1 MLLIQNDF
9 KTIQFAV
16 YFTDLDEES
25 TRVYRFLLPKLLT
38 SHTNKLATKTMFSEK
53 LEDLYGAYFKTK
65 VEPVGNLSVISI
77 ILTIVDPKI
86 VEDEH
91 LLDQALSLLND
102 VLFEHTLFNP
112 EIFDE
117 EKRMIIEQ
125 WETLADKKRLYAQT
139 KFYEHFFKGDAYGY
153 PMSGTLED
161 TKKLTL
167 EKMQDYY
174 KKVFLNNTIKF
185 VVNGRIENND
195 QKKIEDILIQETQ
208 LSIPFSTTFREPRP
222 LVIIEEKTDMQQ
234 AIIKLGYHFP
244 VFRNDPLY
252 NTAVLVDT
260 VLGGYAESRLFR
272 EIREKEGL
280 CYDVSSSYDYYKG
293 VLTVSSGVDLK
304 QKDRALEAI
313 RKLVEN
319 MVAKG
324 ITDDE
329 LKHAKSYYAHQV
341 KSSLDSQSVLTKR
354 AFIRDLLNHHE
365 TFEEKLLSI
374 KNVTMDD
381 FNKALHL
388 LTLDTVYILYGGEN
402 DKKDI

>member
-16 YFTDLDEES
+16 YFTDLDEED

-38 SHTNKLATKTMFSEK
+38 SHTNQYATKTMMSEK

-65 VEPVGNLSVISI
+65 VERVGNLSVVSI

-91 LLDQALSLLND
+91 LLDQALSLLNA
-102 VLFEHTLFNP
+102 VLFEHDGFSRD
-112 EIFDE
+112 IFDE

-125 WETLADKKRLYAQT
+125 WETLADKKRLYAET

-161 TKKLTL
+161 TKKMTL

-174 KKVFLNNTIKF
+174 RRVFLNNTKKF
-185 VVNGRIENND
+185 VVNGRVEDKD
-195 QKKIEDILIQETQ
+195 QKKIEDVLIHETQ
-208 LSIPFSTTFREPRP
+208 LKLPFSTTFRAPRE
-222 LVIIEEKTDMQQ
+222 LLIVEEKTDMQQ

-244 VFRNDPLY
+244 IFRNDSLY
-252 NTAVLVDT
+252 NAAVLLDT
-260 VLGGYAESRLFR
+260 ILGGYAESRLFK

-293 VLTVSSGVDLK
+293 VLTISSGVDLK
-304 QKDRALEAI
+304 QKDRALAAI
-313 RKLVEN
+313 RKLVVD
-319 MVAKG
+319 MIAQG
-324 ITDDE
+324 ITEDE

-365 TFEEKLLSI
+365 TFEEKLIAIQKVSMEDL
-374 KNVTMDD
+374 KKT
-381 FNKALHL
+381 LEL
-388 LTLDTVYILYGGEN
+388 LTLDTIYILHGGE
-402 DKKDI
+402 K

>member
-16 YFTDLDEES
+16 YFTDLDEED

-38 SHTNKLATKTMFSEK
+38 SHTNQYATKTMMSEK

-65 VEPVGNLSVISI
+65 VERVGNLSVVSI

-91 LLDQALSLLND
+91 LLDQALSLLNE
-102 VLFEHTLFNP
+102 VLFEHHGFSR

-125 WETLADKKRLYAQT
+125 WETLADKKRLYAET

-161 TKKLTL
+161 TKKMTL

-174 KKVFLNNTIKF
+174 RRVFLNNTKKF
-185 VVNGRIENND
+185 VVNGRVEDKD
-195 QKKIEDILIQETQ
+195 QKKIEDVLIHETQ
-208 LSIPFSTTFREPRP
+208 LKLPFSTTFRAPRE
-222 LVIIEEKTDMQQ
+222 LLIVEEKTDMQQ

-244 VFRNDPLY
+244 IFRNDPLY
-252 NTAVLVDT
+252 NAAVLLDT
-260 VLGGYAESRLFR
+260 ILGGYAESRLFK

-293 VLTVSSGVDLK
+293 VLTISSGVDLK
-304 QKDRALEAI
+304 QKDRALGAI
-313 RKLVEN
+313 RKLVVD
-319 MVAKG
+319 MIAQG
-324 ITDDE
+324 ITEDE

-365 TFEEKLLSI
+365 TFEEKLIAIQKVSMEDL
-374 KNVTMDD
+374 KKT
-381 FNKALHL
+381 LEL
-388 LTLDTVYILYGGEN
+388 LTLDTIYILHGGE
-402 DKKDI
+402 K

>member
-16 YFTDLDEES
+16 YFTDLDEED

-38 SHTNKLATKTMFSEK
+38 SHTNQYATKTMMSEK

-65 VEPVGNLSVISI
+65 VERVGNLSVVSI

-91 LLDQALSLLND
+91 LLDQALSLLNE
-102 VLFEHTLFNP
+102 VLFEHDVFNRD
-112 EIFDE
+112 IFDE

-125 WETLADKKRLYAQT
+125 WETLADKKRLYAET

-153 PMSGTLED
+153 PMSGTLDD
-161 TKKLTL
+161 TKKMTL
-167 EKMQDYY
+167 EKMMDYY
-174 KKVFLNNTIKF
+174 RRVFLNNTKKF
-185 VVNGRIENND
+185 VVNGRVEDKD
-195 QKKIEDILIQETQ
+195 QKKIEDVLIHETQ
-208 LSIPFSTTFREPRP
+208 LKLPFSTTFRAPRE
-222 LVIIEEKTDMQQ
+222 LLIVEEKTDMQQ

-244 VFRNDPLY
+244 IFRNDPLY
-252 NTAVLVDT
+252 NAAVLLDT
-260 VLGGYAESRLFR
+260 ILGGYAESRLFK

-293 VLTVSSGVDLK
+293 VLTISSGVDLK
-304 QKDRALEAI
+304 QKDRALSAI
-313 RKLVEN
+313 RKLVVD
-319 MVAKG
+319 MIAQG
-324 ITDDE
+324 ITEDE

-365 TFEEKLLSI
+365 TFEEKLVAIQRVSMEDL
-374 KNVTMDD
+374 KKTLEM
-381 FNKALHL
+381 
-388 LTLDTVYILYGGEN
+388 LTLDTIYILHGGE
-402 DKKDI
+402 K